1 MEGRRIGAQRIRF
14 EDHRMVGAEVCGNPN
29 GVSNG
34 KYALTSSSSRSS
46 SSSSSSC
53 LSLSPVSENGG
64 ECGLDGMELEAARAL
79 ACIARTAVRECG
91 GRRLKR
97 FKNRSPVRDC
107 ENCNQDWNLDSV
119 PEDNKTINATVEK
132 KIKVEQISEI
142 LPPSSNCSTNSVS
155 CSGRKTRLNLTEAE
169 REARR
174 MRRVLA
180 NRESARQTIRRR
192 QALRDGLTKKV
203 SDLSLDNQNMKMEKG
218 QITKEYMLLRN
229 KNKQLKNELAMAIA
243 CNIMSAESTSPPLET
258 SSLPSE
264 NSFLANIK
272 PPFIPV
278 ICPPWPVIAA
288 HPGLCYDEN
297 GFHKATESQTT
308 PCSCFCSLL
317 DQMSVARHSISGK
330 WKAKET
336 DLVAG
341 CSKATVVEEKPAIQE
356 QNRRYNSA
364 THALALLKD
373 ETMKV
378 DKSHKLDIDLNSMSV
393 MPEPSLDAEH
403 SSVSDEPVQ
412 VVAEQSVKFVDA
424 SAASSAR
431 RRRKEILKLKHL
443 CGSPIVLHI

>member
-1 MEGRRIGAQRIRF
+1 MSSTCQLCLVILAPSMEGRRIGARRMRSEGRRIGARRMRS
-14 EDHRMVGAEVCGNPN
+14 EDHRMVGAEVRGNPN

-34 KYALTSSSSRSS
+34 RYELTSSSSRSSS

-64 ECGLDGMELEAARAL
+64 ESGLDGMELEAARAL

-97 FKNRSPVRDC
+97 FKNRSPVRDW
-107 ENCNQDWNLDSV
+107 ENFNQDWNLDSV
-119 PEDNKTINATVEK
+119 PEDNKTINVTGEK

-142 LPPSSNCSTNSVS
+142 LPPSSNCSTNSVLS
-155 CSGRKTRLNLTEAE
+155 SGRKTRPNLTEAE

-243 CNIMSAESTSPPLET
+243 THS
-258 SSLPSE
+258 
-264 NSFLANIK
+264 
-272 PPFIPV
+272 
-278 ICPPWPVIAA
+278 
-288 HPGLCYDEN
+288 GLCYDEN

-317 DQMSVARHSISGK
+317 DQISVAPHSISGK

-336 DLVAG
+336 DLLAG
-341 CSKATVVEEKPAIQE
+341 CSKATMVEEKPAIQE
-356 QNRRYNSA
+356 QNQRDNSA
-364 THALALLKD
+364 IQSLAPLKD

-378 DKSHKLDIDLNSMSV
+378 DRSHKLDIDLNSRTV
-393 MPEPSLDAEH
+393 MPEPSLDAEL

-412 VVAEQSVKFVDA
+412 VFAEQSVRFVDA

-443 CGSPIVLHI
+443 CVSPIVLHI